1 MDKLKENRKSAV
13 MRLKISGITKKWIF
27 NTIFVIIALMIIL
40 VFFIYFIIKGNYY
53 DNEIVTIILL
63 ISVICISLVLLV
75 VISGMFFIRS
85 IIKPIKNISRTTKL
99 IASGNFDARIENY
112 SDDDEIGEL
121 CETIN
126 HMASELNESEKIKN
140 DFISTISHELRTPL
154 TAIKGWGETLMQVGD
169 TDATLTQR
177 GMNVIISEV
186 SRLSGM
192 VEELLDFSKMQSGR
206 MKLRIEKIDAL
217 AELDETVFTFKERA
231 VSDGIEIVYNAPHV
245 PTPMDA
251 DADRIR
257 QVFVNIL
264 DNSLKYTEQGGKI
277 TVLAELENSTL
288 LKISISDTGCGI
300 PTESLPRVKEKFYK
314 TNNSVR
320 GSGIGLA
327 VADEIV
333 KLHGGNLSIDSILGE
348 GTTVTIT
355 FPVDEV
361 IIEDE
366 RDDLH
371 EE

>member
-1 MDKLKENRKSAV
+1 MWQ
-13 MRLKISGITKKWIF
+13 LKISGITKRWIF
-27 NTIFVIIALMIIL
+27 YTLFVIVAIMAIFAALCIVIL
-40 VFFIYFIIKGNYY
+40 KYNSDFILLKSNETIVFLIVICFIFAVIMVVTSGVFF
-53 DNEIVTIILL
+53 L
-63 ISVICISLVLLV
+63 
-75 VISGMFFIRS
+75 RS
-85 IIKPIKNISRTTKL
+85 IIKPIKQISTATKL
-99 IASGNFDARIENY
+99 IASGNLEAKIENNFQN
-112 SDDDEIGEL
+112 DEIGEL

-126 HMASELNESEKIKN
+126 HMASELSESEKIKN

-169 TDATLTQR
+169 TDAALTQR
-177 GMNVIISEV
+177 GMSVIINEV
-186 SRLSGM
+186 SRLSGI

-206 MKLRIEKIDAL
+206 MNLRIEKIDVL

-231 VSDGIEIVYNAPHV
+231 ISDGIEIIYNVPHI

-277 TVLAELENSTL
+277 NIFAELDTSTR

-314 TNNSVR
+314 INNSVR

-333 KLHGGNLSIDSILGE
+333 KLHGGNISIDSILGE

-361 IIEDE
+361 ILDE
-366 RDDLH
+366 EKVDVN
-371 EE
+371 EEK